1 MNEQLLQYIWQF
13 QYFNVRSL
21 TTTDGTPVQVLNVGM
36 PNRNQGPDFEHAR
49 IRIGNTL
56 WAGSVELHLKTSD
69 WNRHQHQQ
77 DRNYRKVI
85 LHVVYEDDAGGPAA
99 LPVVEL
105 KTLISRSLLHRYET
119 LLNAQAFIPCEKMIA
134 TVPGIILNV
143 WKSRLVA
150 ERLIRKGAVIEDY
163 LEVNHQ
169 HWEESFWWLLARNF
183 GLPVNADAFEAIAK
197 SLPVTLLAKH
207 KQRIQQLEALLLG
220 QAGLLDDN
228 FGDPYPVMLQ
238 REYRFLQKK
247 YNLKPVAHAMHFLR
261 MRPGSFPTVRLA
273 QLAAVIAS
281 SAHLFSKIIRE
292 NALDRVRAWFRAEAN
307 DFWHYHYTLTE
318 PSTMKVKSIGASM
331 IDNIMIN
338 TIAPLL
344 FAYGNVYGID
354 RLKEKAIRWL
364 EETKPERNH
373 ITRGFEC
380 LGLVSQSAMDSQ
392 AFIELKTRYCDA
404 RKCLYCSAGNYL
416 LKKEK

>member
-13 QYFNVRSL
+13 QYFNARSL
-21 TTTDGTPVQVLNVGM
+21 TTTDGTPVQVLNVGLL
-36 PNRNQGPDFEHAR
+36 NRNQGPDFEHAR
-49 IRIGNTL
+49 IRIGTTL

-69 WNRHQHQQ
+69 WNRHLHQH

-85 LHVVYEDDAGGPAA
+85 LHVVYEDDEAGNGA

-105 KTLISRSLLHRYET
+105 KTLVSRSLLNRYET
-119 LLNAQAFIPCEKMIA
+119 LLHAQSFIPCEKLIA
-134 TVPGIILNV
+134 TVPDIILNV

-163 LEVNHQ
+163 LKANHQ
-169 HWEESFWWLLARNF
+169 HWEESFWWLLAKNF

-220 QAGLLDDN
+220 QAGLLNDH
-228 FGDPYPVMLQ
+228 FEDPYPVMLQ
-238 REYRFLQKK
+238 REYRFLRKK
-247 YNLKPVAHAMHFLR
+247 YNLLPVAHPVHFLR

-273 QLAAVIAS
+273 QLAAVIAA

-292 NALDRVRAWFRAEAN
+292 DVLDTVREWFKVDAN
-307 DFWHYHYTLTE
+307 DFWHYHYILTE
-318 PSTMKVKSIGASM
+318 ASPMKIKSIGASM
-331 IDNIMIN
+331 IDNIVIN

-344 FAYGNVYGID
+344 FAYGNVYG
-354 RLKEKAIRWL
+354 RNHLKEKAIRWL
-364 EETKPERNH
+364 EETRPEKNK

-404 RKCLYCSAGNYL
+404 RKCLYCAAGNCL
-416 LKKEK
+416 LKREK